1 MPKNRTTENTD
12 NDQPADPNCEPDAHE
27 YRSRLRPYARRP
39 ALDLD
44 MPGSGIDG
52 YTYLGDIDGF

>member
-1 MPKNRTTENTD
+1 MAKNRRAKNTE

-27 YRSRLRPYARRP
+27 YQRRIPCARRP
-39 ALDLD
+39 EIDLE

-52 YTYLGDIDGF
+52 YTYLGDLDGF